1 VIPRDLV
8 LAVLLPLPP
17 LLGFWIFRLKGR
29 VGLSYGYFL
38 GGTLAVLAMPWPLIT
53 GKPQPTAE
61 LGGAL
66 LGFSLF
72 LQAHREGRQGIRR
85 MVVGLGGATL
95 FAWAIGAAT
104 GIPMA
109 SLAQFWG
116 IGLLV
121 ALVWLGLSDASYR
134 LANGRFLELRLPL
147 VGGLTLL
154 LVTLLHRVLPLGS
167 AALSWSSA
175 LLGGSLLGLVALQ
188 QLLWLRSQ
196 GLWVEGRGNGF
207 RVALS
212 ALESDLPPEG
222 VPLTYRIEAQ
232 QPILL
237 LDDRGLILEA
247 NEAFARLIGVKRHQ
261 LRGFELQGMFQGR
274 DRGVWE
280 SLRQQLLRDA
290 HGSATATLVR
300 PDSSFQ
306 EVVLETVAF
315 DRNMALVW
323 LSDPGPGTLAVR
335 AKGQGSFLQSGGAD
349 RERAA
354 NAIGSLLA
362 ATERLVT
369 ESRDPSLR
377 NAAELAR
384 ASALR
389 LSAIHG
395 NARMTGSGEPIKSL
409 ATLAGLLPRVA
420 KVLPDPG
427 GLRLESED
435 LDLLADPEN
444 LERMVLQLV
453 LESLG
458 REGGVGLTLTL
469 RSVQLGG
476 RVWALIEIRSQSLS
490 RGESSPFLGLGWLQS
505 VVAESRGMLEL
516 VELPEGGRHPRIY
529 LPVAGRELPQEPTPL
544 AGRQVWIVESDPLL
558 REALGG
564 LVQGNGGQVL
574 LFPDLL
580 AFLRASRGRSLP
592 EVAVL
597 ERTPRLDRF
606 HRALSRMRKEA
617 IPVLVVGN
625 GDLLPASSLGENLPL
640 VGFLEKPFFGT
651 ELIQSLLAL
660 LNSGGRAG

>member
-1 VIPRDLV
+1 MILRDLV

-53 GKPQPTAE
+53 GKAQPTAE

-104 GIPMA
+104 GISMA
-109 SLAQFWG
+109 SLGQFWG
-116 IGLLV
+116 TGLLV
-121 ALVWLGLSDASYR
+121 ALVWLGLSDACYR
-134 LANGRFLELRLPL
+134 LAKGRFLEIRLPL

-154 LVTLLHRVLPLGS
+154 LTTLLHRVLPLGS
-167 AALSWSSA
+167 EALSWSSA
-175 LLGGSLLGLVALQ
+175 LLGGALLGLVALQ
-188 QLLWLRSQ
+188 QLLWLRRQ

-212 ALESDLPPEG
+212 ALESVLPPEG
-222 VPLTYRIEAQ
+222 VPLSYRIEAQ

-247 NEAFARLIGVKRHQ
+247 NEAFARLISVERHQ
-261 LRGFELQGMFQGR
+261 LRGFELQGMFQGS
-274 DRGVWE
+274 DRGVWD

-306 EVVLETVAF
+306 EVVLEAVAF

-323 LSDPGPGTLAVR
+323 LAESAPGTLAVR
-335 AKGQGSFLQSGGAD
+335 AKGQGGVLAGNGAD
-349 RERAA
+349 RERSA

-362 ATERLVT
+362 ATERLLA
-369 ESRDPSLR
+369 ESQDPSLR
-377 NAAELAR
+377 SAAELAR

-389 LSAIHG
+389 LSALHG
-395 NARMTGSGEPIKSL
+395 NARATKPGSLVKSRAAL
-409 ATLAGLLPRVA
+409 EELLPRVS
-420 KVLPDPG
+420 KVLPDPA

-435 LDLLADPEN
+435 LDLLTDPEN
-444 LERMVLQLV
+444 LERMVLQLL

-458 REGGVGLTLTL
+458 RDGGGSLTLSL

-476 RVWALIEIRSQSLS
+476 RPWALLEIFSQGEVHPQAS
-490 RGESSPFLGLGWLQS
+490 RALGLGWLQN
-505 VVAESRGMLEL
+505 VVAESRGMLEVL
-516 VELPEGGRHPRIY
+516 ELPNGGQHPRIY
-529 LPVAGRELPQEPTPL
+529 LPVAGRDLPSDPTPL
-544 AGRQVWIVESDPLL
+544 AGKQVWIVESDPLL

-564 LVQGNGGQVL
+564 LVQSHGGQVA
-574 LFPDLL
+574 LFPDLP

-592 EVAVL
+592 DVAVV

-606 HRALSRMRKEA
+606 HRALRRMRKEA
-617 IPVLVVGN
+617 VPALVVGN
-625 GDLLPASSLGENLPL
+625 GDLVPASSLGDSLPR
-640 VGFLEKPFFGT
+640 VGFLEKPFFGA
-651 ELIQSLLAL
+651 EFIQCLLAL

>member
-1 VIPRDLV
+1 MIVRDLV
-8 LAVLLPLPP
+8 LALLLPLPP

-38 GGTLAVLAMPWPLIT
+38 GGTLAVLAMPWTHLT

-85 MVVGLGGATL
+85 MVVGLFGATL

-104 GIPMA
+104 GVSMA

-116 IGLLV
+116 IGILV

-134 LANGRFLELRLPL
+134 LARGRFLELRLPL

-175 LLGGSLLGLVALQ
+175 ILGGFLLGLVALQ
-188 QLLWLRSQ
+188 QLLWLRRQ
-196 GLWVEGRGNGF
+196 GLWVEGRGDGF

-222 VPLTYRIEAQ
+222 VPLSYRMEAQ

-247 NEAFARLIGVKRHQ
+247 NEAFARLIGVERHQ
-261 LRGFELQGMFQGR
+261 LRGFELQGMFQGT

-306 EVVLETVAF
+306 EAVLEAVAF

-323 LSDPGPGTLAVR
+323 LSDSAPGTLAVR
-335 AKGQGSFLQSGGAD
+335 PRGQGAFLPGSGGD

-354 NAIGSLLA
+354 NAIASLLA
-362 ATERLVT
+362 ATERLAMPATDSDV
-369 ESRDPSLR
+369 RG
-377 NAAELAR
+377 AAQLAR

-395 NARMTGSGEPIKSL
+395 NARATLSGE
-409 ATLAGLLPRVA
+409 TLQAVPALSVLLPRISKA
-420 KVLPDPG
+420 LRDPSR
-427 GLRLESED
+427 LRVDAAPLE
-435 LDLLADPEN
+435 LLVEPES

-453 LESLG
+453 LEALEHSG
-458 REGGVGLTLTL
+458 EADLTL
-469 RSVQLGG
+469 RLAPVLLGG
-476 RVWALIEIRSQSLS
+476 RAWALLEVLSVGPS
-490 RGESSPFLGLGWLQS
+490 RGEPGPSLGLGWLQRI
-505 VVAESRGMLEL
+505 VTEARGMLE
-516 VELPEGGRHPRIY
+516 VAERPDGTPHPRIY
-529 LPVAGRELPQEPTPL
+529 LPVAGGDQPLEAAPL
-544 AGRQVWIVESDPLL
+544 AGRRIWIVESDPLL

-564 LVQGNGGQVL
+564 LVQSHGGQAG
-574 LFPDLL
+574 LFPDLT
-580 AFLRASRGRSLP
+580 AFLRASRERALP
-592 EVAVL
+592 DVAVF

-606 HRALSRMRKEA
+606 HRALRGLRKESVPA
-617 IPVLVVGN
+617 LVVGN
-625 GDLLPASSLGENLPL
+625 GDLVPASSLGDSLPL
-640 VGFLEKPFFGT
+640 VGFLEKPFFGA
-651 ELIQSLLAL
+651 EFIQSLLAL